1 MHRKGR
7 KTERFA
13 IYFFGLLLGLGLL
26 FPIIWMLIISLE
38 TQLNIFNEP
47 SLEMFTKL
55 TLSNYYFVFDPN
67 MGIGKDMVNSFVID
81 GLTTVV
87 ALIIGS
93 MAAYSLNRIQVKGS
107 QGITFWIIS
116 QRMMPAIAVVIPF
129 YLFYQAAGLYDTY
142 WGMVLAYLTFSV
154 PFVVFTMGGYI
165 NEIPREIDESAMV
178 DGLGRMGVFL
188 RMILPLSISGLVAT
202 ALMTFVFAWNDLIM
216 ALVLTGANTRTAAV
230 GAALFL
236 PSSGRGALWGPA
248 AAIGMVLMI
257 PTVIFALLLRRSMVR
272 GLTLGAV
279 KA

>member
-1 MHRKGR
+1 MRHGR
-7 KTERFA
+7 RIERFV
-13 IYFFGLLLGLGLL
+13 IYSFGLLLSVGIL

-47 SLEMFTKL
+47 SLEMFREL
-55 TLSNYYFVFDPN
+55 TLSNYYFIFDPN
-67 MGIGKDMVNSFVID
+67 MGIVKDLVNSVIID
-81 GLTTVV
+81 ALTTVV

-93 MAAYSLNRIQVKGS
+93 MAAYSLNRLQVRS
-107 QGITFWIIS
+107 RESITFWIIS

-129 YLFYQAAGLYDTY
+129 YLFYEAAGLYDTY

-165 NEIPREIDESAMV
+165 NEIPREIDESALV

-188 RMILPLSISGLVAT
+188 RMILPLSVSGLVAT
-202 ALMTFVFAWNDLIM
+202 ALMTFVFAWNDLLM
-216 ALVLTGANTRTAAV
+216 ALVLTGANTRTVAV

-248 AAIGMVLMI
+248 SAIGIVLMI
-257 PTVIFALLLRRSMVR
+257 PTLVFAFLLRRSMVR
-272 GLTLGAV
+272 GLTMGAV

>member
-1 MHRKGR
+1 MPRKGR
-7 KTERFA
+7 KIERFA

-26 FPIIWMLIISLE
+26 FPIIWMLIVSLE
-38 TQLNIFNEP
+38 SQLNIFSQP

-55 TLSNYYFVFDPN
+55 TLSNYYFVFDPSL
-67 MGIGKDMVNSFVID
+67 GIAKDMVNSFVID

-188 RMILPLSISGLVAT
+188 RMILPLSTSGLVAT
-202 ALMTFVFAWNDLIM
+202 ALMTFVFSWNDLIM
-216 ALVLTGANTRTAAV
+216 ALVLTGANTRTVAV

-248 AAIGMVLMI
+248 SAIGMLLMI
-257 PTVIFALLLRRSMVR
+257 PTVIFAFLLRRSMVR

>member
-1 MHRKGR
+1 MRHGR
-7 KTERFA
+7 RIERFV
-13 IYFFGLLLGLGLL
+13 IYFFALLLGVGIL

-55 TLSNYYFVFDPN
+55 TLSNYYFVFDPS
-67 MGIGKDMVNSFVID
+67 MGIAKDLVNSAIID
-81 GLTTVV
+81 SLTTVI

-93 MAAYSLNRIQVKGS
+93 MAAYSLNRIQVRGRE
-107 QGITFWIIS
+107 GITFWIIS

-129 YLFYQAAGLYDTY
+129 YLFYEAAGFYDTY

-165 NEIPREIDESAMV
+165 NEIPREIDESARV

-188 RMILPLSISGLVAT
+188 RMILPLSTSGLVAT
-202 ALMTFVFAWNDLIM
+202 ALMTFVFSWNDLLM
-216 ALVLTGANTRTAAV
+216 ALVLTGANTRTVAV

-248 AAIGMVLMI
+248 SAIGLILMV
-257 PTVIFALLLRRSMVR
+257 PTVVFALLLRRSMVR

-279 KA
+279 KG

>member
-1 MHRKGR
+1 
-7 KTERFA
+7 
-13 IYFFGLLLGLGLL
+13 
-26 FPIIWMLIISLE
+26 MLIISLE